1 MMEKTETQ
9 IVNTEK
15 ITHKFYCDNCQKL
28 LGESTELDDGY
39 YKRYGEYEAKV
50 LLSSGWYKLK
60 KNLCDD
66 CKSKLQENIVK
77 TIKQLGFV
85 KD

>member
-1 MMEKTETQ
+1 MEKTEIQ

-15 ITHKFYCDNCQKL
+15 ITHKFYCDNCKKF
-28 LGESTELDDGY
+28 LGESIEFDDGY
-39 YKRYGEYEAKV
+39 HKRYGEYEENV
-50 LLSSGWYKLK
+50 HLSSGWYKLK